1 MNKML
6 VFLLLLSC
14 SNEVVVDKLEE
25 CRLECDDENKKSL
38 GVCDDK
44 KAHCEKM
51 NNITREK
58 TPNNL
63 LQDCEGT
70 YRECRDEAKAK
81 AKWMECLKPCQLRW
95 GK

>member
-1 MNKML
+1 MMNKML

-38 GVCDDK
+38 GVCDKK
-44 KAHCEKM
+44 KA
-51 NNITREK
+51 
-58 TPNNL
+58 
-63 LQDCEGT
+63 DCEEMKKILKIGSDGKPI
-70 YRECRDEAKAK
+70 YCLQPDRKCREESK
-81 AKWMECLKPCQLRW
+81 AKWMECLKPCKLRH